1 MFGFAVTVGVH
12 DDRVQ
17 SYLKNELDPPITQF
31 DGYEREVDN
40 EGFAQY
46 KFPGMSEEK
55 FRSISEF
62 LNGTDGVTLIGVD
75 DQLTERKIMKLT
87 DLIKE
92 WEEVPSNGQEERPQL
107 FPPGENGFVDLIDA
121 LTKTLEIWK
130 DRYVGGYYTDE
141 KNRADDYTIDIQE
154 LLEVY
159 KEKAPKSK
167 SSEMGDYDSKNLKE
181 QKLRKLIRNTIR
193 Q

>member
-1 MFGFAVTVGVH
+1 MFGFAVSVGVH

-31 DGYEREVDN
+31 DGYERQVDG

-46 KFPGMSEEK
+46 KFPDMSEEE

-75 DQLTERKIMKLT
+75 DQLTERKIMKLAN
-87 DLIKE
+87 LVPLKE
-92 WEEVPSNGQEERPQL
+92 WEHIPSDEEKPKL
-107 FPPGENGFVDLIDA
+107 YPPGENGFVELIDA
-121 LTKTLEIWK
+121 LVKTLETWQN
-130 DRYVGGYYTDE
+130 RYVGGFYTDE

-154 LLEVY
+154 LLEIY
-159 KEKAPKSK
+159 KDKAPKVK
-167 SSEMGDYDSKNLKE
+167 SGEMGDYDSKNLSE
-181 QKLRKLIRNTIR
+181 QKLRKLIRKTIR
-193 Q
+193 E